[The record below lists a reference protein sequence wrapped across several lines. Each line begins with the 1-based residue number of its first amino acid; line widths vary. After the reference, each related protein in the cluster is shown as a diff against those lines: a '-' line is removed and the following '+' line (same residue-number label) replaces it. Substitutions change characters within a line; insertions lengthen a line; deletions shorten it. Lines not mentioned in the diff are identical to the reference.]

1 MSTPA
6 TKTLDVLSVDECLDL
21 LKGRSLGRLA
31 YVVGGK
37 PRILP
42 LNYGIHQGSVVFR
55 TSYGQLLDT
64 IHQQAV
70 MFEIDH
76 SEPSTHTGWSVIVHG
91 IAEEIWRP
99 EELDVVRELP
109 LRPWAP
115 GDRDH
120 YVRVLSSAITG
131 RRIR

>member
-1 MSTPA
+1 M
-6 TKTLDVLSVDECLDL
+6 LSVDECFEL
-21 LKGRSLGRLA
+21 LKSRSLGRLA

-55 TSYGQLLDT
+55 TGYGDLLDA
-64 IHQQAV
+64 IHQQDV

-76 SEPSTHTGWSVIVHG
+76 GEPSTHTGWSVIVHG

-99 EELDVVRELP
+99 EELDIVRALP

-120 YVRVLSSAITG
+120 YVRILSSAITG